1 MVSPFETNQGSLRQT
16 AIPLL
21 LLRSWGSKG
30 VAGSLPQAYAS
41 TRCSRFCTA
50 SASTETVTSTCEQSP
65 QRVETHT
72 QLDRSP
78 LRPSHPGIAPVGGPE
93 CKPQFLSR
101 TLYPRGASLPALG
114 QQPHPLPPTV
124 AQDPCSGSFLPGGRA
139 LRGAGTRAAI
149 CKHAPRALS
158 LSICMPLSA
167 SEDAQLFR
175 KPSGGAIFILPERRI
190 SLARRSWEGQDSVS
204 LYRPL
209 LVREA
214 VRRLEQA
221 GH

>member
-1 MVSPFETNQGSLRQT
+1 MVSPFETNQGNFHQT

-30 VAGSLPQAYAS
+30 VAGTLPQAYAS

-50 SASTETVTSTCEQSP
+50 SASIATSTIEQSP
-65 QRVETHT
+65 QRLETQT
-72 QLDRSP
+72 QVDRSP
-78 LRPSHPGIAPVGGPE
+78 LRPSHPGIAPVGGAE

-124 AQDPCSGSFLPGGRA
+124 AQDPCSGSFSPGGRE

-158 LSICMPLSA
+158 PTHLHAAPCI
-167 SEDAQLFR
+167 
-175 KPSGGAIFILPERRI
+175 
-190 SLARRSWEGQDSVS
+190 
-204 LYRPL
+204 
-209 LVREA
+209 
-214 VRRLEQA
+214 
-221 GH
+221 